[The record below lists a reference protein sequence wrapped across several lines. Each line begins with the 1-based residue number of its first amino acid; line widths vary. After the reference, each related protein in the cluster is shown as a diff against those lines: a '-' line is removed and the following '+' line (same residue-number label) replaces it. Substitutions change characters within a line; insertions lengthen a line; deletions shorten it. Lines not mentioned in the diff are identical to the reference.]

1 MLTSKKAYCFL
12 EGRCDIDSGT
22 FQRFFFHDYSISYKC
37 NIIKGEKTQGSAA
50 IRWKFYERL

>member
-22 FQRFFFHDYSISYKC
+22 FQRFFFHDYSISYQC

-50 IRWKFYERL
+50 IR